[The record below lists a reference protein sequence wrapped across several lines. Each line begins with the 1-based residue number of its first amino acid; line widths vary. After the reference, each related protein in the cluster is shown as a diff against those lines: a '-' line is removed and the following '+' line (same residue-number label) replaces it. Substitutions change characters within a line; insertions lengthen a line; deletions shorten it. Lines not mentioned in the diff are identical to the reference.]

1 MRSILQFDGQVI
13 TAETEAPIHD
23 APRLEGKGRFLHPPG
38 SAVLAAAHNG
48 IGVSMGIEK
57 GRCGGFTGLLL
68 SLQGFSTL
76 LLALEVTFPEAL
88 GLGFRLLVTI
98 LLVMTD
104 ERFLH
109 PLFQLF
115 EDSA

>member
-1 MRSILQFDGQVI
+1 MVRSLQLKPKRPSMMLPGWKRKAGSSLPQALLCLLLLTMALVSPWALKRVVVEAQVV
-13 TAETEAPIHD
+13 T
-23 APRLEGKGRFLHPPG
+23 
-38 SAVLAAAHNG
+38 V
-48 IGVSMGIEK
+48 
-57 GRCGGFTGLLL
+57 FTGV
-68 SLQGFSTL
+68 QHK

-104 ERFLH
+104 KRFLD